1 MSNELLFSIANG
13 IALLAWLVLL
23 VFPFRPFTNKLLI
36 GVVVGLLCITYSV
49 LVYQLLKPGDFQ
61 KFSTLGGVIS
71 LLSEPGM
78 ALAGWVHYLAFDLMV
93 GLFIANNAAKYGIAH
108 AWIVPCLIL
117 TYMLGPVGL
126 MLYLLIRW
134 AVVKQYWVDNF

>member
-1 MSNELLFSIANG
+1 MSNELLFSITNG

-36 GVVVGLLCITYSV
+36 GVGVALLCVTYSV
-49 LVYQLLKPGDFQ
+49 LVYQLFQPGDFQ
-61 KFSTLGGVIS
+61 KFRTLEGIIT

-78 ALAGWVHYLAFDLMV
+78 ALAGWVHYLAFDLMA
-93 GLFIANNAAKYGIAH
+93 GLFIANNAAKHGITH

-117 TYMLGPVGL
+117 TFMLGPVGL